1 MTWSGC
7 RKAAGLYLSLFFLA
21 VVAAPHHHL
30 NGLEDLLLDQRSDS
44 GVLVQTN
51 GPAGTADAAA
61 FRSSKIV
68 QDVPCL
74 ACFTSDFVAATTS
87 SFVLVASFAPLP
99 LIPVPPLSAT
109 PELVPAD
116 TSSRAPPSLS

>member
-7 RKAAGLYLSLFFLA
+7 RKAAGLYLSVFFLA

-44 GVLVQTN
+44 GLLVQTN
-51 GPAGTADAAA
+51 GPVGTLAEPA
-61 FRSSKIV
+61 FHSSKIV
-68 QDVPCL
+68 QDIPCL

-87 SFVLVASFAPLP
+87 SFVLVASLTPLP
-99 LIPVPPLSAT
+99 HIPVPPLAAT

>member
-1 MTWSGC
+1 MTWKVSRRGT
-7 RKAAGLYLSLFFLA
+7 GLILALFFLA
-21 VVAAPHHHL
+21 VAAAPHHHL

-44 GVLVQTN
+44 GLLVQTD
-51 GPAGTADAAA
+51 GPAGTAEAPA
-61 FRSSKIV
+61 FHSSKIV

-74 ACFTSDFVAATTS
+74 ACFTSDFVSATTS

>member
-7 RKAAGLYLSLFFLA
+7 RKAACLYLSLFFFA

-44 GVLVQTN
+44 GLLVQTN
-51 GPAGTADAAA
+51 GPAGTAEAPT
-61 FRSSKIV
+61 FHSSKIV
-68 QDVPCL
+68 QDIPCL

-87 SFVLVASFAPLP
+87 SFVLVTSFAPLL
-99 LIPVPPLSAT
+99 LIPVPPPSAT
-109 PELVPAD
+109 PELIPAD